1 MVKSLEFRVEV
12 APIPPNANMIAS
24 LSLLP
29 ITSNDFVQFTGP
41 VPGNAAIT
49 FNTVPYTNATTNGL
63 GIFTEGGGT
72 GMDIQNY
79 AVVVVVQFQIPDS
92 AQTNQTY
99 SLNVLNVSGT
109 SDGIN
114 VPVPIGTMPAQTLTV
129 ADLPYLAGGS
139 SPANG
144 YDAGEFGNGVL
155 NDADVNNAIYASMN
169 IRVPPVNSD
178 VYNAMCVLP
187 QTTTH
192 SGNGV
197 INYADWNDILLRSL
211 GLDTNNWLRYWSA
224 GGLLLAS
231 NVSWNPGGPPVSI
244 PTSEAAVAQVSGNGS
259 PPGLVWFCQA
269 SIGADTVTNL
279 SPGDTCSLPVHASVL
294 AGCGLAGFQFRAIV
308 SPNGNAPPVGRVL
321 FKPAAGIPS
330 PLSLPGPSSND
341 IVTPWVLGDFTTP
354 LQNSNYIGTISF
366 QIPPTAQAGQSYAV
380 HFTGVDGALDD
391 TTDYAME
398 SFPGYAWVGSAAL
411 QPASITSDEWKLHFF
426 GSLTNSL
433 AGDDVDADGDG
444 VPNWQEY
451 LAGTDPT
458 NPLSVFQF
466 GGAGLST
473 NGVNSVALSWLT
485 APGKTYIL
493 ETIPALGGGSW
504 AAINTN
510 TGDGYTYQFI
520 QTKYNDNARFYRIL
534 LQP

>member
-1 MVKSLEFRVEV
+1 
-12 APIPPNANMIAS
+12 
-24 LSLLP
+24 
-29 ITSNDFVQFTGP
+29 
-41 VPGNAAIT
+41 
-49 FNTVPYTNATTNGL
+49 
-63 GIFTEGGGT
+63 
-72 GMDIQNY
+72 
-79 AVVVVVQFQIPDS
+79 
-92 AQTNQTY
+92 
-99 SLNVLNVSGT
+99 
-109 SDGIN
+109 
-114 VPVPIGTMPAQTLTV
+114 
-129 ADLPYLAGGS
+129 
-139 SPANG
+139 
-144 YDAGEFGNGVL
+144 
-155 NDADVNNAIYASMN
+155 
-169 IRVPPVNSD
+169 
-178 VYNAMCVLP
+178 
-187 QTTTH
+187 
-192 SGNGV
+192 
-197 INYADWNDILLRSL
+197 
-211 GLDTNNWLRYWSA
+211 
-224 GGLLLAS
+224 
-231 NVSWNPGGPPVSI
+231 
-244 PTSEAAVAQVSGNGS
+244 
-259 PPGLVWFCQA
+259 
-269 SIGADTVTNL
+269 
-279 SPGDTCSLPVHASVL
+279 
-294 AGCGLAGFQFRAIV
+294 
-308 SPNGNAPPVGRVL
+308 
-321 FKPAAGIPS
+321 
-330 PLSLPGPSSND
+330 
-341 IVTPWVLGDFTTP
+341 
-354 LQNSNYIGTISF
+354 
-366 QIPPTAQAGQSYAV
+366 V